1 MKKEDDT
8 LENCIQLCAKIDVVL
23 LHEIKVIFHNSLF
36 SGKMCVS
43 PAFGLTRLSHL
54 SRFYTLKLNRSCRS
68 LPIFLA
74 SIKFNQMY
82 GMNE

>member
-8 LENCIQLCAKIDVVL
+8 LENCIQLCAKIYLVL
-23 LHEIKVIFHNSLF
+23 LREIKEIFHDSLF

-54 SRFYTLKLNRSCRS
+54 SCFYTLNRS

-74 SIKFNQMY
+74 SIKFNQIC
-82 GMNE
+82 GINE

>member
-1 MKKEDDT
+1 MTKEDDT
-8 LENCIQLCAKIDVVL
+8 LENCIQLCEKIYLVL
-23 LHEIKVIFHNSLF
+23 VREIKEIFRNSLF

-54 SRFYTLKLNRSCRS
+54 SRFYTSNRS

-74 SIKFNQMY
+74 SIKFNQIY

>member
-1 MKKEDDT
+1 MTKEDDT
-8 LENCIQLCAKIDVVL
+8 LENCIQLCEKIYLVL
-23 LHEIKVIFHNSLF
+23 VREIKEIFPNSLF

-54 SRFYTLKLNRSCRS
+54 SRFYTSNRS

-74 SIKFNQMY
+74 SIKFNQIY

>member
-1 MKKEDDT
+1 MTKEDDT
-8 LENCIQLCAKIDVVL
+8 LENCIQLCEKIYLVL
-23 LHEIKVIFHNSLF
+23 VREIKEIFLNSLF

-43 PAFGLTRLSHL
+43 LAFGLTRLSHL
-54 SRFYTLKLNRSCRS
+54 SRFYTSNRS

-74 SIKFNQMY
+74 SIKFNQIY

>member
-1 MKKEDDT
+1 MTKEDDT
-8 LENCIQLCAKIDVVL
+8 LENCIQLCEKIYLVL
-23 LHEIKVIFHNSLF
+23 VREIKEIFHNSLF

-54 SRFYTLKLNRSCRS
+54 SRFYTLNRS

-74 SIKFNQMY
+74 RIKFNQIY
-82 GMNE
+82 GMN

>member
-1 MKKEDDT
+1 MTKEDDT
-8 LENCIQLCAKIDVVL
+8 LENCIQLCEKIYLVL
-23 LHEIKVIFHNSLF
+23 VREIKEIFLNSLF

-54 SRFYTLKLNRSCRS
+54 SRFYTSNRS

-74 SIKFNQMY
+74 SIKFNQIY